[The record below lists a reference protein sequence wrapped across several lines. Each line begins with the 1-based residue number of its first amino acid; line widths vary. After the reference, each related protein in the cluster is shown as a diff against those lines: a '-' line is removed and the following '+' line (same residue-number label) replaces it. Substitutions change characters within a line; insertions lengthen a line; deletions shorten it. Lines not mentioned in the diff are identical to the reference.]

1 MAMSKMDYEV
11 IAALIV
17 KAKEFH
23 PDATEGLESLT
34 MMLTGAFGASNKR
47 FRSDLF
53 LTAAEHSSVTPL
65 SQESMDNTWAKF
77 QQQLQENN

>member
-1 MAMSKMDYEV
+1 MSKMDYEV

-34 MMLTGAFGASNKR
+34 MMLVGAFGASNSR
-47 FRSDLF
+47 FRPDFF
-53 LTAAEHSSVTPL
+53 LKAAEHSSVNPFTT
-65 SQESMDNTWAKF
+65 SNWQN
-77 QQQLQENN
+77 